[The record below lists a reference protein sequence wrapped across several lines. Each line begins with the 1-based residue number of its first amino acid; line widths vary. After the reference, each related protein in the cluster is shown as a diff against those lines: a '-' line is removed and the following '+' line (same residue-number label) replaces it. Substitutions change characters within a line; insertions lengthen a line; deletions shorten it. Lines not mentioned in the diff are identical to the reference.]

1 MKLSSLHPSS
11 GSRQP
16 IAASLVLSLLV
27 VLVAQPLL
35 AQEPAI
41 QGAFMQKNTYA
52 LFAIIRGVLLIAGML
67 FTGYRALESLFSED
81 AGKWKQVGF
90 GLLAVL
96 ILYNPNWPLK
106 WLFGMGNVIPDTYIG
121 LPFAGLS

>member
-1 MKLSSLHPSS
+1 MDEP
-11 GSRQP
+11 RP
-16 IAASLVLSLLV
+16 NPAT
-27 VLVAQPLL
+27 
-35 AQEPAI
+35 QEVPYF
-41 QGAFMQKNTYA
+41 QR
-52 LFAIIRGVLLIAGML
+52 LFDRPFLLLIAGML